1 MTLIFP
7 KIVWTCPLKSS
18 NSLPISSREDLQ
30 VCKTTSELLILLLS
44 LLFSSKMPQPQQL
57 GGDAMVLEKCCAHNW
72 QQELIAYLWVM
83 NIIIC
88 NTVIIR
94 DRYRS
99 ICTFQEYKWKYRV
112 DTRPFRQLVQ
122 PVKGRLRQTS
132 FPSDQYVICVDIHLG
147 NPL

>member
-1 MTLIFP
+1 M
-7 KIVWTCPLKSS
+7 LK
-18 NSLPISSREDLQ
+18 
-30 VCKTTSELLILLLS
+30 
-44 LLFSSKMPQPQQL
+44 
-57 GGDAMVLEKCCAHNW
+57 KCCAHNW

-112 DTRPFRQLVQ
+112 DTRPFRPLVQ
-122 PVKGRLRQTS
+122 SVKGRLRQTNRVPEFS
-132 FPSDQYVICVDIHLG
+132 HLG
-147 NPL
+147 QQDIFVGERAKRASHSQVCSIENRGYIYYYYYILEKWFPLWGERAHSLKLFCMYDKRFEI